1 MRQWIWISIPCSGM
15 CLWLLCC
22 LCHFGLSIP
31 FAGHYNREESRE
43 RRGASCEVS
52 AVVKDPFPL
61 CTHLKG
67 VSSSADSLER
77 LCQGPAE
84 AQLLHAACSSGRM
97 EKIQEGAH
105 AGFIV
110 AVPPL
115 PFFDI
120 CPCQWRPAPFTG
132 NWPQGDC
139 LSLGNCIC
147 FLHLSPTHTHLFA
160 CQSVFALCRILSLR
174 TALLFMALPPSSGH
188 TAFPTC
194 TLSLSFLR
202 SFPKQWIETG
212 SHLQLLFPFL
222 SLKSIRAFYT
232 VTLK

>member
-1 MRQWIWISIPCSGM
+1 MQKLLFRGLGKRNSFGDEAVDLDLHPLLRDVPVAPLLPVP
-15 CLWLLCC
+15 LWPQHLLCRS
-22 LCHFGLSIP
+22 L
-31 FAGHYNREESRE
+31 ARNREESRE

-120 CPCQWRPAPFTG
+120 CPCQ
-132 NWPQGDC
+132 
-139 LSLGNCIC
+139 
-147 FLHLSPTHTHLFA
+147 
-160 CQSVFALCRILSLR
+160 
-174 TALLFMALPPSSGH
+174 
-188 TAFPTC
+188 
-194 TLSLSFLR
+194 
-202 SFPKQWIETG
+202 
-212 SHLQLLFPFL
+212 
-222 SLKSIRAFYT
+222 
-232 VTLK
+232 